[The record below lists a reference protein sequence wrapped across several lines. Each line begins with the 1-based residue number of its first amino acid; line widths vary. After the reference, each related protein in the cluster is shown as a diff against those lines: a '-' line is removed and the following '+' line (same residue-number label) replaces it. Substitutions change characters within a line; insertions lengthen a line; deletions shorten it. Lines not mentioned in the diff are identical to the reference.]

1 MRKQAGASK
10 MHQPIALVRVA
21 RPKNQREH
29 QPGPPGDL
37 GRTVEMNFMAE
48 GFAPQAEDMEK
59 AGGNKAEARKHSF
72 CRMVGAQGL
81 MTEKDYKAKN
91 FEPYGIDPKFI
102 FDYEAEEK
110 LAMQEAEIAK
120 LKKELEMLK
129 KGGEK

>member
-1 MRKQAGASK
+1 
-10 MHQPIALVRVA
+10 
-21 RPKNQREH
+21 
-29 QPGPPGDL
+29 
-37 GRTVEMNFMAE
+37 
-48 GFAPQAEDMEK
+48 
-59 AGGNKAEARKHSF
+59 
-72 CRMVGAQGL
+72 

-129 KGGEK
+129 KGGAK

>member
-48 GFAPQAEDMEK
+48 GFAPQAEDSGE
-59 AGGNKAEARKHSF
+59 GR
-72 CRMVGAQGL
+72 RQQGRSPQ
-81 MTEKDYKAKN
+81 A
-91 FEPYGIDPKFI
+91 
-102 FDYEAEEK
+102 
-110 LAMQEAEIAK
+110 
-120 LKKELEMLK
+120 
-129 KGGEK
+129 

>member
-1 MRKQAGASK
+1 
-10 MHQPIALVRVA
+10 
-21 RPKNQREH
+21 
-29 QPGPPGDL
+29 
-37 GRTVEMNFMAE
+37 MNFMAE

-59 AGGNKAEARKHSF
+59 AAGNKAEARKHSF

-81 MTEKDYKAKN
+81 MTDKDYKAKN

-120 LKKELEMLK
+120 LRKELEMLK
-129 KGGEK
+129 KGGAKWASWTKMYGKR